1 MSAPGETAERTE
13 RRLLWR
19 CRRGLKELDVLL
31 ERFAR
36 AAFPGAGTEE
46 RCALERLLE
55 RPDPELAGYLLG
67 GCVPA
72 DPQLARLCARI
83 AAAPPGPAPVA
94 DPARYGAC
102 CPLEPPG
109 TGRDGA

>member
-1 MSAPGETAERTE
+1 MAAPAETPELTG

-31 ERFAR
+31 ERYTR
-36 AAFPGAGTEE
+36 AAFPGAGAAE
-46 RCALERLLE
+46 RRALARLLE

-67 GCVPA
+67 GGVPS
-72 DPQLARLCARI
+72 DPELARLCARI

-94 DPARYGAC
+94 DPGRYGAC
-102 CPLEPPG
+102 SSPAAMG
-109 TGRDGA
+109 AARDGA